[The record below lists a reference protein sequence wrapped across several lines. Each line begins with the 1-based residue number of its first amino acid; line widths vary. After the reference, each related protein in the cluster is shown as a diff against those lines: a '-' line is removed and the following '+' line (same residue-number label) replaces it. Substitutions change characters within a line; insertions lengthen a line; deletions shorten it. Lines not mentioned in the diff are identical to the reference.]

1 MNSYE
6 LKILYDTAKSA
17 ERICRNYE
25 SQIGSKDDYLETVLS
40 KLFNIDLVVETREY
54 NIDSL
59 KCNTNEVQIYCYGS
73 KFPNVVIAE
82 LLRRAK
88 FSELLGVQAKTIFDD
103 GAKENYCSINNQ
115 ECSVQKFGAFY
126 RKNKII
132 DPADKKKKGTKK
144 VKPVVAKSTNNQK
157 LDFKKDKKNELLQ
170 KLDYGK
176 KRSYKTSIVRM
187 LSRGKIKREIV
198 RTLFEK
204 YLSLE
209 RAPDKKG
216 IYRILNILSKSESM
230 REVWPD
236 YDKEH
241 AQLNF
246 EAPDELM
253 PGLIFVVEQDN
264 YLYLGFDIE
273 QLSVPTGNA
282 LDKYLKGLV
291 LCFDAIEGVNKT
303 WIKVRPGSNTIK
315 ERYIYYPDAGR
326 PPQAV
331 TIDLTE
337 DYQWP
342 N

>member
-6 LKILYDTAKSA
+6 LKILCDTAKGA
-17 ERICRNYE
+17 EKTCRNYE
-25 SQIGSKDDYLETVLS
+25 SQIDSEDDYLEAVLS

-59 KCNTNEVQIYCYGS
+59 KCDTNEIQIYCYGS
-73 KFPNVVIAE
+73 KFPNVAIGE
-82 LLRRAK
+82 LLRCVE
-88 FSELLGVQAKTIFDD
+88 FSEVLGVQAKTIFDD
-103 GAKENYCSINNQ
+103 GGKENYCLINNQ

-126 RKNKII
+126 RKNKLI
-132 DPADKKKKGTKK
+132 DPAEKKKKGAKK
-144 VKPVVAKSTNNQK
+144 VKPVAVKSTNNK
-157 LDFKKDKKNELLQ
+157 KIDCKKDKKNELLQ
-170 KLDYGK
+170 QLDYGK
-176 KRSYKTSIVRM
+176 KRSCKTSIVRI
-187 LSRGKIKREIV
+187 LSRGKVKRELV
-198 RTLFEK
+198 RDFFEK
-204 YLSLE
+204 YLSLKS
-209 RAPDKKG
+209 APEKKG
-216 IYRILNILSKSESM
+216 ISKILNILSKPGSM

-241 AQLNF
+241 AHLNF
-246 EAPDELM
+246 DAPDELM
-253 PGLIFVVEQDN
+253 PSLIFVVEQDN

-273 QLSVPTGNA
+273 QLSIPTGNA
-282 LDKYLKGLV
+282 LDKYLNRLV

-326 PPQAV
+326 PPQAI